1 MKYGKINRLKEDIG
15 TAFDVLMYGSPI
27 YQHGVKAGQWGRAA
41 ANVAG
46 TYAGLKTEEKALG
59 GNPAS
64 RVGRKF
70 GLALAKSKYPRGTFN
85 QRESMSAV
93 WRAALL
99 EGGWKQ
105 KPTLGDPSQRGVF
118 EDYTPE
124 EKARAQQAAAA
135 ERASSR
141 PRVNKNTMSAS
152 KSRSTPPRLN
162 SLVGDLLDPE
172 YTRGAQQYGMGADAV
187 SDAQR
192 KLKRYE
198 QAGETVKSIGD
209 QDATPIKRGKL
220 SDTATRK
227 AARRQL
233 EQQRGMRKAKLSAQT
248 TLATY
253 NSKDNPQKFQDL
265 QRIGKTEGMDPEA
278 LKRHIMT
285 VGADQ
290 LKKHNEAKGRLKG
303 IRTAAEKASKTA
315 NNVVKPDPLYWDAK
329 KPGLK
334 GLGLMGAA
342 AGLGAVRAIGNA
354 ARSVSSASSTGYA
367 DLMRNAS
374 VMPQLA
380 SAGGKRGNLQEGSK
394 TWETRRRLYGP
405 PGRKHKHW
413 KFDFNNPEHV
423 KKALHLK
430 NDSDIKKLMKS
441 TAKIDKHVGLKTT
454 KGVPIQ
460 YAYRSNNRKN
470 LYAGKTIGMR
480 QNIISQHRKLGLDL
494 PEGFENLSF
503 DKINEIFKKRERHG
517 WYKRQYKKVP
527 TFRKLMIGAGAMWRK
542 AKKALGFNESEI
554 IEEAMFVE
562 SAPPAPRVC
571 VFMEG
576 KVATP
581 TECDCDE
588 CLSVTRRMR
597 EGKLEETAASSFG
610 QMLRPTETPPP
621 KLETGTPVQVSKKHM
636 LAANSRWRRLRK
648 RVLTL

>member
-15 TAFDVLMYGSPI
+15 TAFDLMMYGAPF
-27 YQHGVKAGQWGRAA
+27 YQHGLTGRA
-41 ANVAG
+41 VAG
-46 TYAGLKTEEKALG
+46 ALGAHAGLKTEEKALG
-59 GNPAS
+59 GNPAG
-64 RVGRKF
+64 RIGRKF
-70 GLALAKSKYPRGTFN
+70 GLALARSRHPRGTFG
-85 QRESMSAV
+85 ESMSAV
-93 WRAALL
+93 WRATLC
-99 EGGWKQ
+99 EG
-105 KPTLGDPSQRGVF
+105 TLRRDFTKS
-118 EDYTPE
+118 TPE
-124 EKARAQQAAAA
+124 DLGFVSDLLGPEFKQGARQQGMGEQAVYDARKQLKRVGQAQDTITQRAAQAQKLRDIRKARGGLRQSGLDDAADKAH
-135 ERASSR
+135 
-141 PRVNKNTMSAS
+141 
-152 KSRSTPPRLN
+152 
-162 SLVGDLLDPE
+162 LD
-172 YTRGAQQYGMGADAV
+172 AK
-187 SDAQR
+187 AQR
-192 KLKRYE
+192 KAFK
-198 QAGETVKSIGD
+198 GT
-209 QDATPIKRGKL
+209 
-220 SDTATRK
+220 
-227 AARRQL
+227 
-233 EQQRGMRKAKLSAQT
+233 SAQGRTARSIAT
-248 TLATY
+248 TYANTPDKLKAQLHATAGAG
-253 NSKDNPQKFQDL
+253 L
-265 QRIGKTEGMDPEA
+265 DPEA
-278 LKRHIMT
+278 LKKHASE
-285 VGADQ
+285 VGKARMDR
-290 LKKHNEAKGRLKG
+290 LELVKKRTDDIRVVAKNRA
-303 IRTAAEKASKTA
+303 RTM
-315 NNVVKPDPLYWDAK
+315 NNVTKPDKLYWGN
-329 KPGLK
+329 PGLK

-342 AGLGAVRAIGNA
+342 ASLGAVRAIGNA
-354 ARSVSSASSTGYA
+354 ARSVSSASSMGYRQ
-367 DLMRNAS
+367 LMDPLRP
-374 VMPQLA
+374 VE

-554 IEEAMFVE
+554 LEEATFVE

-636 LAANSRWRRLRK
+636 IAANSRWRRLRK
-648 RVLTL
+648 QVSTV

>member
-15 TAFDVLMYGSPI
+15 TAFDLMLYGIPI

-59 GNPAS
+59 GNPAG

-85 QRESMSAV
+85 QRESVSAV

-99 EGGWKQ
+99 EGYNPDGSYTPPTEASEEARKAAY
-105 KPTLGDPSQRGVF
+105 KRKMGNSLHTTKPAASRPTLARSHAAS
-118 EDYTPE
+118 TPE
-124 EKARAQQAAAA
+124 KFSGIIGDVLNPGFTKGARQQ
-135 ERASSR
+135 
-141 PRVNKNTMSAS
+141 
-152 KSRSTPPRLN
+152 
-162 SLVGDLLDPE
+162 
-172 YTRGAQQYGMGADAV
+172 GMGEDAV
-187 SDAQR
+187 RDAQR
-192 KLKRYE
+192 KIKSVE
-198 QAGETVKSIGD
+198 QARERLATIGD
-209 QDATPIKRGKL
+209 ADKASITRGKL
-220 SDTATRK
+220 SDTATRR
-227 AARRQL
+227 AAR
-233 EQQRGMRKAKLSAQT
+233 EQIRKQKGLRSEKKSAQATVDVYGNERKMAKLKGIAGPE
-248 TLATY
+248 
-253 NSKDNPQKFQDL
+253 N
-265 QRIGKTEGMDPEA
+265 MDPEA
-278 LKRHIMT
+278 FKAHAAKIGKQRVEQYSALKDRTDKIR
-285 VGADQ
+285 GIAS
-290 LKKHNEAKGRLKG
+290 NRAK
-303 IRTAAEKASKTA
+303 AM

-329 KPGLK
+329 KPGMQ

-354 ARSVSSASSTGYA
+354 ARSVSSASATGYA

-430 NDSDIKKLMKS
+430 SDSDIKKLMKS
-441 TAKIDKHVGLKTT
+441 SAKIDKHVGLQTT

-542 AKKALGFNESEI
+542 AKKALGFSESEI
-554 IEEAMFVE
+554 LEEATFIE
-562 SAPPAPRVC
+562 STPPAPRVC

-576 KVATP
+576 QVATP

-597 EGKLEETAASSFG
+597 EGKLEETAATSFG

-621 KLETGTPVQVSKKHM
+621 KLETGTPKQVSKKHM
-636 LAANSRWRRLRK
+636 IAANSRWRRLRK
-648 RVLTL
+648 QVSTV

>member
-59 GNPAS
+59 GNPAG
-64 RVGRKF
+64 RIGRKF

-93 WRAALL
+93 WRATLC
-99 EGGWKQ
+99 EG
-105 KPTLGDPSQRGVF
+105 TLRRDFTKS
-118 EDYTPE
+118 TPE
-124 EKARAQQAAAA
+124 DLGLVSDLLGPEFKQGARQQGMGEQAVYDARKQIKRVGQAQDTITQRAAQAQKLRDIRKARGGLRQSGLDDAADKAHLDAKAQRKAF
-135 ERASSR
+135 
-141 PRVNKNTMSAS
+141 KGTSAQGRTA
-152 KSRSTPPRLN
+152 RSTVAVYGKPQKMAELQATA
-162 SLVGDLLDPE
+162 GTGLDPE
-172 YTRGAQQYGMGADAV
+172 AM
-187 SDAQR
+187 
-192 KLKRYE
+192 
-198 QAGETVKSIGD
+198 
-209 QDATPIKRGKL
+209 
-220 SDTATRK
+220 K
-227 AARRQL
+227 AHA
-233 EQQRGMRKAKLSAQT
+233 
-248 TLATY
+248 
-253 NSKDNPQKFQDL
+253 SK
-265 QRIGKTEGMDPEA
+265 IGKQRMDKLGE
-278 LKRHIMT
+278 
-285 VGADQ
+285 
-290 LKKHNEAKGRLKG
+290 LKKRTNDIRVLAKNR
-303 IRTAAEKASKTA
+303 AKTV
-315 NNVVKPDPLYWDAK
+315 NNVAKPDALYWDSK

-430 NDSDIKKLMKS
+430 GDSDIKKLMKS

-554 IEEAMFVE
+554 LEEATFVE

-636 LAANSRWRRLRK
+636 IAANSRWRRLRK
-648 RVLTL
+648 QVSTV